1 MLKALTRP
9 GRLIPLVFSIFLT
22 IGTVLL
28 CLPISRVNSADPPN
42 VLAAAFTAV
51 SATCVTGLTVGG
63 TPT

>member
-1 MLKALTRP
+1 MKSLTAP

-51 SATCVTGLTVGG
+51 SASWLGSLSG
-63 TPT
+63 